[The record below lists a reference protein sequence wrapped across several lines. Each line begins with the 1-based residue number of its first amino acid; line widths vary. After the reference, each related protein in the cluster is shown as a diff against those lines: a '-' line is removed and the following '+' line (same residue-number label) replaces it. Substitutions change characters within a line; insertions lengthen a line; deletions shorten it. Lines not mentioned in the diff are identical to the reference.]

1 MTYNGRWHE
10 RSHLFLETSYL
21 NMSICSNP
29 RLHSYKNRRE
39 LQSLRCVSP
48 TQEIRRKIETS
59 QRCLNHSACDYALS
73 DPVLIV
79 ITLTAVVGSFCLL
92 SGLIILCAVSK
103 TLHDQTSEAI
113 LLLGIGF
120 FIYAIAFVAWKI
132 TNARRIA
139 HIIEALNKETTSALV

>member
-1 MTYNGRWHE
+1 MFVCTHIYPFDKH
-10 RSHLFLETSYL
+10 SHPSMYQIYTDEVKTISYYSAIM
-21 NMSICSNP
+21 N
-29 RLHSYKNRRE
+29 
-39 LQSLRCVSP
+39 
-48 TQEIRRKIETS
+48 IRRIAESYCSHSRETS

-120 FIYAIAFVAWKI
+120 FIYAIAFVTWKI